1 MTTQYWEENLFWIPL
16 QWFAAEDEG
25 RTEQPTEQ
33 KIQKAREE
41 GKVAKSPDLTSAVV
55 LLLPIGLIF
64 LASGYFFS
72 TLHEM
77 LMFYLTRVA
86 DGALENKLFD
96 PNPFFGYLARLT
108 VPILVVALS
117 AGVLGNVLQVGFL
130 FTTKPITPDFSRIVP
145 KFGQFFQRALFSAE
159 AAFNLGKSL
168 LKVLVIALIAYLNIL
183 AAWPRMVHLMD
194 LPFAQGAGYIGS
206 TGLMIVL
213 QGAVALLLL
222 SVPDYM
228 FQRWRHTES
237 LMMSREE
244 VKEERKQSEGDP
256 LVKSR
261 LREKMRQILRQ
272 NLTATVPK
280 ATVVVTNPTHF
291 ACALEWNSLTM
302 TAPMLTAKGEDLMA
316 QRIKEIAREN
326 GVPVVENKP
335 LARSLYYSVN
345 VGDEIPEEYWE
356 VVVRILVAIQQ
367 KTEKSQEAVG

>member
-1 MTTQYWEENLFWIPL
+1 MMDEFLFLDPFWISL

-41 GKVAKSPDLTSAVV
+41 GKVAKSPDLTAAVV
-55 LLLPIGLIF
+55 LLLPIGLVF
-64 LASGYFFS
+64 LASGYFFT

-77 LMFYLTRVA
+77 LVFYLTRVT
-86 DGALENKLFD
+86 DNALQNKLFD
-96 PNPFFGYLARLT
+96 PGPFFDYLLRLSL
-108 VPILVVALS
+108 PILAVALV
-117 AGVLGNVLQVGFL
+117 AGVVGNVVQVGFL

-145 KFGQFFQRALFSAE
+145 KFGQFFQRSLFSAE
-159 AAFNLGKSL
+159 ALFNLGKSI
-168 LKVLVIALIAYLNIL
+168 LKIIVVAIIALINIQS
-183 AAWPRMVHLMD
+183 AWPRFVHLMD
-194 LPFAQGAGYIGS
+194 TPFAQGAGFIGS
-206 TGLMIVL
+206 LSLMIVL

-222 SVPDYM
+222 SIPDYM

-272 NLTATVPK
+272 NLSTTVPK

-302 TAPMLTAKGEDLMA
+302 NAPTLTAKGEDVLA
-316 QRIKEIAREN
+316 QKIKEIARES
-326 GVPVVENKP
+326 GVPIVENKP

-345 VGDEIPEEYWE
+345 IGDEIPQEYWE
-356 VVVRILVAIQQ
+356 VVVRILVTIQ
-367 KTEKSQEAVG
+367 KADVKREAVG